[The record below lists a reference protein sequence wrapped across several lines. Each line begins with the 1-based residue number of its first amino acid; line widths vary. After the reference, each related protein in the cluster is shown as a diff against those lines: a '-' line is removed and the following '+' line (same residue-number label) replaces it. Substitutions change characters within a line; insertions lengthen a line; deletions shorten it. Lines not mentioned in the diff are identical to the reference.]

1 MKTEGI
7 RYKVRFFVCY
17 ALFDLKFFFLKV
29 IFSEID
35 FF

>member
-17 ALFDLKFFFLKV
+17 ALFDLKFFSKSNLF
-29 IFSEID
+29 
-35 FF
+35 